1 MGKRIPAP
9 SSLCLLV
16 SGPSLLCRGA
26 GVGDMAGWAHLLG
39 CFWVSSFA
47 FEVSPSAH
55 LLVPIFWL
63 PGICDGEMS
72 ECWGWVRGIHTV
84 GLGLGGQ
91 ASRRASE
98 EGGSSLKGMR
108 SQQNSGKEEM
118 LLG

>member
-1 MGKRIPAP
+1 MGKRILAP
-9 SSLCLLV
+9 SSLRLLV
-16 SGPSLLCRGA
+16 SGPSFLAGVCRGA

-47 FEVSPSAH
+47 FEVNPSAH

-72 ECWGWVRGIHTV
+72 ECWGWVRDIHTV

-91 ASRRASE
+91 VREEHQRRE
-98 EGGSSLKGMR
+98 EAAQRG
-108 SQQNSGKEEM
+108 
-118 LLG
+118 